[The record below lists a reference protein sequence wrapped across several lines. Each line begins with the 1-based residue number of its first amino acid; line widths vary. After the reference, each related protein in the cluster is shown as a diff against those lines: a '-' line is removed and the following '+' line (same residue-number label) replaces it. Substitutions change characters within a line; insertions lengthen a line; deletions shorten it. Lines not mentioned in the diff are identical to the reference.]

1 MDGRLHWFI
10 GVPPQREPPGIGSAE
25 PDWSVPFREAGL
37 DLANFRQVASISVP
51 LHAYDKR
58 AAWDGID
65 PGPQASMPG
74 GPGTGVST
82 HVEAASF
89 RGRLVYFETIYPWD
103 RPVRE
108 EEPTQSGKGRALTF
122 ILISIY
128 MIVLISSVLLA
139 RKNLK
144 LGRGDRR
151 GATRLALL
159 FLIIGMLK
167 WLFTEHH
174 NWAPL
179 REFGIFIISL
189 AQTVYNAVY
198 LWLLYVALEPFVRK
212 RWPKRIIS
220 WSRLMAGGF
229 RDPLVGR
236 DILIGAAVAAS
247 IILLEPLT
255 SLMTRWIGHSPEL
268 TLNPGTVQIGSHLL
282 IHKLTAQ
289 LSSGIFLGFIT
300 LFILLLLF
308 VVVRRERL
316 AFGILWLLLTV
327 VSTLLG
333 QTSLQLFPLTALGAF
348 LPVYVLYRS
357 GLLAA
362 VATFFFTH
370 LMIYYPITTQLTAW
384 YATDFAIA
392 LLICLALAAYAF
404 YTSLGGQKV
413 FSGKMLEE

>member
-1 MDGRLHWFI
+1 
-10 GVPPQREPPGIGSAE
+10 
-25 PDWSVPFREAGL
+25 
-37 DLANFRQVASISVP
+37 
-51 LHAYDKR
+51 
-58 AAWDGID
+58 
-65 PGPQASMPG
+65 
-74 GPGTGVST
+74 
-82 HVEAASF
+82 
-89 RGRLVYFETIYPWD
+89 
-103 RPVRE
+103 VRE